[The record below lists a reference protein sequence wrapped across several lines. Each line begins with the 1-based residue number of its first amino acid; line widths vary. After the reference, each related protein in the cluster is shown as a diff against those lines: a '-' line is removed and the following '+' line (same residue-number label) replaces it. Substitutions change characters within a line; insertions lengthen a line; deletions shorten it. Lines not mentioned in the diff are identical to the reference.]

1 MQNNYSDY
9 FKSIID
15 DYNIL
20 NNYNITYINTEF
32 QKTQTYINIPRESEI
47 KCLLFDHIPL
57 YNQFTKNSITYELIS
72 WNIGSYTQF
81 FTWKK
86 SNKYNNLFDMIFINR
101 PNNTY
106 TRFNYNL
113 SVFNEDNYNQFIN
126 ELNILNDSLNIYY
139 IYVEKK
145 SNIIQYILEKYIK
158 SNLILCLQEVDNYQ
172 NNFWLEKILYNDL
185 NQKLIEINRY
195 NTNHFNL
202 SDIKKINNLVDL
214 IDILLNRL
222 KKIINNDTEINTASN
237 IIISLCKKYNLK
249 IVNNKY
255 KTLML
260 LSNNLYEIGFSNN
273 VITSS
278 HKKEKYFIQKLNDI
292 YEEVNSD
299 ENKCI
304 GHLVT
309 FNNGLK
315 ILNLHCSI
323 LPLTFN
329 IIFTYYREKYNIDDN
344 NLEIDLTNI
353 DIICGDLNQPYST
366 FMSSYYSNV
375 ILYHPIYKDYDII
388 AVNNSLINNSTH
400 LSLLV
405 GGNISKKNKYLKYKI
420 KYLKLLNKIN

>member
-1 MQNNYSDY
+1 MENNYSDY

-15 DYNIL
+15 DYNKL
-20 NNYNITYINTEF
+20 NNYNITYVNTNF
-32 QKTQTYINIPRESEI
+32 NRTQTYINIPKDSEI

-57 YNQFTKNSITYELIS
+57 YNQFTKNTITYELIS

-81 FTWKK
+81 FTWK
-86 SNKYNNLFDMIFINR
+86 NFDKYNNLFDMIFINK

-113 SVFNEDNYNQFIN
+113 SLFNEDNYNQFID
-126 ELNILNDSLNIYY
+126 ELNILNESLNIYY
-139 IYVEKK
+139 IYVQKK

-158 SNLILCLQEVDNYQ
+158 PNLILCLQEVDNYQ

-185 NQKLIEINRY
+185 NRKLIEINRY

-202 SDIKKINNLVDL
+202 SEIKKINNLIDL

-222 KKIINNDTEINTASN
+222 KNIINNDTEINTANN

-278 HKKEKYFIQKLNDI
+278 DKKEKYFIQKLNDI
-292 YEEVNSD
+292 YEEVSSD

-329 IIFTYYREKYNIDDN
+329 IIFNYYREKDNKDDKN
-344 NLEIDLTNI
+344 FDIDLTNI
-353 DIICGDLNQPYST
+353 DIICGDLNQTYNS
-366 FMSSYYSNV
+366 FMNMDKLDYFTTLS
-375 ILYHPIYKDYDII
+375 LYHPIYKEYDII
-388 AVNNSLINNSTH
+388 AVNKNLSNTSNSLQ
-400 LSLLV
+400 LMV
-405 GGNISKKNKYLKYKI
+405 GGNFSKNKYIKYKI
-420 KYLKLLNKIN
+420 KYFNLLN